1 MNGSAGVV
9 TTDRKAYTWGY
20 NAQRQLGVDTSASTV
35 NVPTV
40 VKTDASTELSDVVEI
55 AAGMQQMSARV
66 IEDASA
72 DPFTKVY
79 AFLSVVTTPADTP
92 PAVICTTFCKPLS
105 VSPSKPTGRT
115 GVKDDVYDL
124 LPS

>member
-1 MNGSAGVV
+1 MNGSA
-9 TTDRKAYTWGY
+9 
-20 NAQRQLGVDTSASTV
+20 
-35 NVPTV
+35 
-40 VKTDASTELSDVVEI
+40 DASSITRADICCIPAAISTTSLSSV
-55 AAGMQQMSARV
+55 
-66 IEDASA
+66 DASV
-72 DPFTKVY
+72 FTTVGTFTVLALVSTPSCLWALYPHVY

-105 VSPSKPTGRT
+105 VSPLIPTGRT